1 MYRLPNE
8 LLLLI
13 YKFADTHTRLNMNK
27 AFGWSYRAAN
37 PFMGKQIVPPYP
49 MHYKLIRKQQQPD
62 IFNYVMRGH

>member
-13 YKFADTHTRLNMNK
+13 YKFSNTYTRLNINK

-37 PFMGKQIVPPYP
+37 PFMGRQILPLYP
-49 MHYKLIRKQQQPD
+49 LHNKIIRRKTT
-62 IFNYVMRGH
+62 IVGNYIMRGH

>member
-13 YKFADTHTRLNMNK
+13 YKFADTPTRLNLNK

-37 PFMGKQIVPPYP
+37 PFMEKQIVPFYP
-49 MHYKLIRKQQQPD
+49 IPHKIIRKQPD